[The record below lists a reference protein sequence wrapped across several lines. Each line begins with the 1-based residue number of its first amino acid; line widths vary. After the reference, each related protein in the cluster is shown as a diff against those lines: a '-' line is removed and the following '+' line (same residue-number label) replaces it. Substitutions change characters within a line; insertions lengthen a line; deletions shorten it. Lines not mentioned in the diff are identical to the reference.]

1 MCTVNKRYKERY
13 KELQDSWNKKW
24 VGSYL
29 IHNNYQKSSWIRWV
43 VVVQTYFKIFY
54 LKVWGK
60 MIKKGTQLKNSTK
73 QQLHCSWIKFIGFSK
88 PVYQVDI

>member
-60 MIKKGTQLKNSTK
+60 MIKKEHNSKTQQNNNCIAVESNL
-73 QQLHCSWIKFIGFSK
+73 
-88 PVYQVDI
+88 